1 MLYSTSLYFLQ
12 KITKLL
18 VAVSLVHFTCR
29 AVFFLFARSMA
40 GPSRVPCHRICYK
53 EKLDE
58 VRAKLPFWKDGDNF
72 MIQP

>member
-1 MLYSTSLYFLQ
+1 MSFHIGRIIGR
-12 KITKLL
+12 KVTKEK
-18 VAVSLVHFTCR
+18 VYHEEDIFT
-29 AVFFLFARSMA
+29 VTL
-40 GPSRVPCHRICYK
+40 HK